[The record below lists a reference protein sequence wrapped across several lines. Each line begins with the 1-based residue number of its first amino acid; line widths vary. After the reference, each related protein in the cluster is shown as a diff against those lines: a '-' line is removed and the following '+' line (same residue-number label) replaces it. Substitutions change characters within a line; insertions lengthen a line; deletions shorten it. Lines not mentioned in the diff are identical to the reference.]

1 MGGNHW
7 PSTEVSYQPGSS
19 SHNSSMMIRMD
30 ETGESSAG
38 GQGVYSQN
46 YGKGPESSRPP
57 IHKPAQVSSKLVAA
71 RSSGTR
77 RMQRARQ
84 GSLQGPWN
92 ILQGFPGGLSGPV
105 LESTGMDGEA
115 NMAMGL
121 STQLVSNEVV
131 MRSGQEQPDS
141 ECDLFEEMGGR
152 SGLDFLVGR
161 GPVPGNGFKEYIFPS
176 SAGHGAE
183 NVGAWSGMHEV
194 PPFRSRQ
201 AEAGVGAAY
210 PGGNIGSTGID
221 ERQVDN
227 IVGSTSSNS
236 LNFVFRDCQNPHNG
250 GRSDVDERRKD
261 DVSGSMTFNSL
272 YVDRP
277 NYKDEANFQASSSN
291 YANMAEMESFWATAR
306 RHHGTLETH
315 AACRSNGGQNATDR
329 LSARSNNLQ
338 STPEIGTYGFG
349 TPGNSTRS
357 SACKRKSCAPVVAC
371 SSSYQS
377 GSLRRGGLQE
387 SYDGRTVG
395 VSGMSRCSTAIA
407 GCTSDS
413 GVGAST
419 SSSAEATFMG
429 LGARPSV
436 VAGTLEDFQSPIV
449 NFGRETESLPET
461 LRDGRAGKSVIGSS
475 SGSGSSERMNQGGPV
490 GVVLMEGGAMQPP
503 PPFARTVRRAL
514 PGLNPENW
522 GSWRT
527 PFIDSSMDA
536 DDTISTTNL
545 LVNQALSSTAP
556 HHNCSPSLVGGRTG
570 APAASRRSETTSS
583 STGARERPTLRY
595 SSARNLANRAP
606 SSQLGAAV
614 AAETSVHNQGINYH
628 SLEPMSLAAPLPS
641 NSVFPTM
648 QTNPAAPSPSSTL
661 RPPSHP
667 PTLRSRL
674 QGSTAHTLLPS
685 MSTPGAT
692 SSRLSTP
699 FHPSLLA
706 PSVDSLPSAA
716 SLLQGSMLSR
726 SSAAGV
732 RERSFSSVAESL
744 LGMPLRGL
752 HLSAGDG
759 AHQPRLVAEGLA
771 EVSDPNYD
779 ILLSVSQLFHN
790 LCYSRQFSIDLIKE
804 YFEWMAWVGILPDV
818 ARDQ

>member
-1 MGGNHW
+1 
-7 PSTEVSYQPGSS
+7 
-19 SHNSSMMIRMD
+19 MD

-38 GQGVYSQN
+38 GQGVYTQN
-46 YGKGPESSRPP
+46 YGKGPESR
-57 IHKPAQVSSKLVAA
+57 
-71 RSSGTR
+71 
-77 RMQRARQ
+77 
-84 GSLQGPWN
+84 
-92 ILQGFPGGLSGPV
+92 GLSGPV

-141 ECDLFEEMGGR
+141 ECDLFQEMGGR
-152 SGLDFLVGR
+152 SSLDFLVGR
-161 GPVPGNGFKEYIFPS
+161 GSVPGNSVKEYIFPS
-176 SAGHGAE
+176 RAGHAAE
-183 NVGAWSGMHEV
+183 NVGAWSGMHGV
-194 PPFRSRQ
+194 PPFGSRQ
-201 AEAGVGAAY
+201 AQAGVGAAY

-227 IVGSTSSNS
+227 IVGSTSSTS

-250 GRSDVDERRKD
+250 GR
-261 DVSGSMTFNSL
+261 T
-272 YVDRP
+272 
-277 NYKDEANFQASSSN
+277 
-291 YANMAEMESFWATAR
+291 
-306 RHHGTLETH
+306 
-315 AACRSNGGQNATDR
+315 CRSNGGENATDR
-329 LSARSNNLQ
+329 HSVRSNNLQ

-387 SYDGRTVG
+387 SYDGRAVG

-407 GCTSDS
+407 GCTSGS

-429 LGARPSV
+429 LGVRPSV
-436 VAGTLEDFQSPIV
+436 VAGTLEDLQSPIV
-449 NFGRETESLPET
+449 NFGRETESLTET

-475 SGSGSSERMNQGGPV
+475 I
-490 GVVLMEGGAMQPP
+490 
-503 PPFARTVRRAL
+503 
-514 PGLNPENW
+514 
-522 GSWRT
+522 
-527 PFIDSSMDA
+527 IDSSMDA

-545 LVNQALSSTAP
+545 LVNQVLSSTAP

-570 APAASRRSETTSS
+570 APAAPRRSETTSS

-595 SSARNLANRAP
+595 SSARNLANRAS

-641 NSVFPTM
+641 NSVFPVM
-648 QTNPAAPSPSSTL
+648 QTNPAAPSSSSTL

-667 PTLRSRL
+667 PSLRSRL

-726 SSAAGV
+726 LSAPGV
-732 RERSFSSVAESL
+732 HERSFSSVAESL

-771 EVSDPNYD
+771 EVSHPNYD
-779 ILLSVSQLFHN
+779 ILLSQLLMLEATLLFGGMGLHDQHSDLRLDVDNMSYEELLALEERIGNVSTGVTAEMVAQKLRRSQ
-790 LCYSRQFSIDLIKE
+790 YSSLD
-804 YFEWMAWVGILPDV
+804 VVV
-818 ARDQ
+818 ARFSEECDIKCSICQEEYVEGDELGKIECGHGYHVSCIQQWLMQKNQCPICKAAAFS

>member
-1 MGGNHW
+1 
-7 PSTEVSYQPGSS
+7 
-19 SHNSSMMIRMD
+19 MD

-38 GQGVYSQN
+38 GQGVYTQN
-46 YGKGPESSRPP
+46 YGKGPDSR
-57 IHKPAQVSSKLVAA
+57 
-71 RSSGTR
+71 
-77 RMQRARQ
+77 
-84 GSLQGPWN
+84 
-92 ILQGFPGGLSGPV
+92 GLSGPV

-141 ECDLFEEMGGR
+141 ECDLFQEMGGR
-152 SGLDFLVGR
+152 SSLDFLVGR
-161 GPVPGNGFKEYIFPS
+161 GSVPGNSVKEYIFPS
-176 SAGHGAE
+176 RAGHAAE
-183 NVGAWSGMHEV
+183 NVGAWSGMHGV
-194 PPFRSRQ
+194 PPFGSRQ
-201 AEAGVGAAY
+201 AQAGVGAAY

-227 IVGSTSSNS
+227 IVGSTSSTS

-250 GRSDVDERRKD
+250 GR
-261 DVSGSMTFNSL
+261 T
-272 YVDRP
+272 
-277 NYKDEANFQASSSN
+277 
-291 YANMAEMESFWATAR
+291 
-306 RHHGTLETH
+306 
-315 AACRSNGGQNATDR
+315 CRSNGGENATDR
-329 LSARSNNLQ
+329 HSVRSNNLQ

-387 SYDGRTVG
+387 SYDGRAVG

-407 GCTSDS
+407 GCTSGS

-429 LGARPSV
+429 LGVRPSV
-436 VAGTLEDFQSPIV
+436 VAGTLEDLQSPIV

-475 SGSGSSERMNQGGPV
+475 I
-490 GVVLMEGGAMQPP
+490 
-503 PPFARTVRRAL
+503 
-514 PGLNPENW
+514 
-522 GSWRT
+522 
-527 PFIDSSMDA
+527 IDSSMDA

-545 LVNQALSSTAP
+545 LVNQVLSSTAP

-570 APAASRRSETTSS
+570 APAAPRRSETTSS

-595 SSARNLANRAP
+595 SSARNLANRAS

-641 NSVFPTM
+641 NSVFPVM
-648 QTNPAAPSPSSTL
+648 QTNPAAPSSSSTL

-667 PTLRSRL
+667 PSLRSRL

-726 SSAAGV
+726 LSAPGV

-771 EVSDPNYD
+771 EVSHPNYD
-779 ILLSVSQLFHN
+779 ILLSQLLMLEATLLFGGMGLHDQHSDLRLDVDNMSYEELLALEERIGNVSTGVTAEVVAQKLRRSQ
-790 LCYSRQFSIDLIKE
+790 YSSLD
-804 YFEWMAWVGILPDV
+804 VVV
-818 ARDQ
+818 ARFSEECDIKCSICQEEYVEGDELGKIECGHGYHVSCIQQWLMQKNQCPICKAAAFS

>member
-1 MGGNHW
+1 M
-7 PSTEVSYQPGSS
+7 
-19 SHNSSMMIRMD
+19 
-30 ETGESSAG
+30 
-38 GQGVYSQN
+38 QGT
-46 YGKGPESSRPP
+46 KR
-57 IHKPAQVSSKLVAA
+57 
-71 RSSGTR
+71 
-77 RMQRARQ
+77 
-84 GSLQGPWN
+84 
-92 ILQGFPGGLSGPV
+92 
-105 LESTGMDGEA
+105 
-115 NMAMGL
+115 
-121 STQLVSNEVV
+121 
-131 MRSGQEQPDS
+131 
-141 ECDLFEEMGGR
+141 
-152 SGLDFLVGR
+152 
-161 GPVPGNGFKEYIFPS
+161 
-176 SAGHGAE
+176 
-183 NVGAWSGMHEV
+183 
-194 PPFRSRQ
+194 
-201 AEAGVGAAY
+201 GVGGEKQKY
-210 PGGNIGSTGID
+210 FYKRNKSNQQRVK
-221 ERQVDN
+221 EEVDN

-236 LNFVFRDCQNPHNG
+236 LNLVFRDCQNPHNG
-250 GRSDVDERRKD
+250 GRSGVDERRID
-261 DVSGSMTFNSL
+261 DASGSMTFNSL

-306 RHHGTLETH
+306 RHHATLETH

-329 LSARSNNLQ
+329 HSARSNNLQ

-349 TPGNSTRS
+349 TPGNSTRN

-377 GSLRRGGLQE
+377 GSLHRGGLQE
-387 SYDGRTVG
+387 SYDGRAVG

-429 LGARPSV
+429 LGVRPSV
-436 VAGTLEDFQSPIV
+436 VAGTLEDLQSPIV
-449 NFGRETESLPET
+449 
-461 LRDGRAGKSVIGSS
+461 
-475 SGSGSSERMNQGGPV
+475 
-490 GVVLMEGGAMQPP
+490 
-503 PPFARTVRRAL
+503 
-514 PGLNPENW
+514 
-522 GSWRT
+522 
-527 PFIDSSMDA
+527 
-536 DDTISTTNL
+536 
-545 LVNQALSSTAP
+545 LSSTAP

-570 APAASRRSETTSS
+570 APAAPRHSETTSS

-595 SSARNLANRAP
+595 SSARNLANCVS

-641 NSVFPTM
+641 NSVFPTI
-648 QTNPAAPSPSSTL
+648 QTNPAAPSSSSTL

-667 PTLRSRL
+667 PSLRSRL
-674 QGSTAHTLLPS
+674 QGSIAHTLLPS

-726 SSAAGV
+726 SSAPGV

-752 HLSAGDG
+752 RLSAGDG

-771 EVSDPNYD
+771 EVSHPNYD
-779 ILLSVSQLFHN
+779 ILLSQLLMLEATLHFGGMGLHDQHSDLRLDVDNMSYEELLALEERIGNVSTGVTAEVVAQKLKRSQ
-790 LCYSRQFSIDLIKE
+790 YSSLD
-804 YFEWMAWVGILPDV
+804 VVV
-818 ARDQ
+818 ARFSEECDIKCSICQEEYVEGDELGKIECGHGYHVSCIQQWLMQKNQCPICKAAAFS